1 MDGEG
6 GGSGSETEKEGAGK
20 GGESEKGE
28 SEAGTYLAGSK
39 PQGESIV
46 TFVAA
51 EFSYDFFADYNAR
64 LTEEEKARG
73 GRRTRSSLNRNSFSF
88 CLLVKTDHGFLLLHG
103 ISEVII
109 NVTDLVDN
117 KKKKKKVEKTTKKS
131 NQ

>member
-28 SEAGTYLAGSK
+28 SEAGTCLAGSK
-39 PQGESIV
+39 PQGESIA

-73 GRRTRSSLNRNSFSF
+73 GRTRSSLNRNSFSF
-88 CLLVKTDHGFLLLHG
+88 CLLVKTDHGFLHLHG

-117 KKKKKKVEKTTKKS
+117 KKKKKKKKKVKKTTKK
-131 NQ
+131 